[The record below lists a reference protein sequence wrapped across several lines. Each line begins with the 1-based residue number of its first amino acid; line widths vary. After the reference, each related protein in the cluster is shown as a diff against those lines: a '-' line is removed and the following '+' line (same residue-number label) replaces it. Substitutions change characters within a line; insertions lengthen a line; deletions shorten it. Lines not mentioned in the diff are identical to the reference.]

1 MDKPKDLRGMLE
13 ELAFKLLSPA

>member
-13 ELAFKLLSPA
+13 ELTFKLLSPA